1 MPKTTQTPPFRYL
14 ITLDPL
20 GLLYGSAGRFLS
32 PENLVGRS
40 GTHFPPSS
48 TTLAGLFAAYYYDPI
63 PDHAK
68 HKDEFQQSQLAGPF
82 WGWSDR
88 PQDFCVPTPMNCLV
102 KMGSAP
108 NGAGGKDNEQDDEQ
122 EEDTQNNGIQ
132 TGYVSDRLQYHLDA
146 TSDHSAIN
154 GIHWRNLDN
163 QPPEDKFARGTWVKI
178 SDWQRLST
186 TSKGELNHRETTVT
200 TYTHPWQNIP
210 HLHPYLKADERRVD
224 TDRERGSLFLENGVQ
239 MHPDTCLVY
248 LSNLPVASGWYR
260 FGGEGHMVDLQC
272 HDLNELNPEWRSLLT
287 APLGKTFALITP
299 AIWGSNRLSYR
310 EPRSLKKGDPERHE
324 LPQVDQDLTLQWK
337 TQAVLTERPTPSR
350 YRLGHRKD
358 KDGKTIHEAHQPSL
372 LSRGRYA
379 VPPGTVYVTTNAMKC
394 WQEWPEN
401 WFPKEGLSLKRW
413 GSGLALPLSAVMVSD
428 GVVDVEK
435 EAVVVA

>member
-1 MPKTTQTPPFRYL
+1 MTKTIQTPPFRYVISL
-14 ITLDPL
+14 EPL

-32 PENLVGRS
+32 PDNLVGRS

-48 TTLAGLFAAYYYDPI
+48 TTLSGLFAAYYHDPI
-63 PDHAK
+63 PDHTK
-68 HKDEFQQSQLAGPF
+68 HKEEFQQLQLAGPF

-108 NGAGGKDNEQDDEQ
+108 DDGGVKDDEHD
-122 EEDTQNNGIQ
+122 EDNQNNGIQ
-132 TGYVSDRLQYHLDA
+132 TGYVSDRLQYHPDA
-146 TSDHSAIN
+146 TSNHPAIN
-154 GIHWRNLDN
+154 GIHWRNLAH

-186 TSKGELNHRETTVT
+186 TSKDALNHRETTIT
-200 TYTHPWQNIP
+200 TYTDPWSNIP
-210 HLHPYLKADERRVD
+210 HLHPYIKADERRVD

-272 HDLNELNPEWRSLLT
+272 HALQQSHQELLNQ
-287 APLGKTFALITP
+287 PLGKTFALITS

-310 EPRSLKKGDPERHE
+310 EPRSLEKGKPQRHE
-324 LPQVDQDLTLQWK
+324 LPQVDQDLTLEWE
-337 TQAVLTERPTPSR
+337 TQTILTERPTPSR

-358 KDGKTIHEAHQPSL
+358 NDGKTIHEDHQPKL

-379 VPPGTVYVTTNAMKC
+379 VLPGTVYVTTDNIPC
-394 WQEWPEN
+394 WHDWPEN
-401 WFPKEGLSLKRW
+401 WFPQEGPSLKRW
-413 GSGLALPLSAVMVSD
+413 GSGLALPLSGVMVPD
-428 GVVDVEK
+428 GSPEVEREK
-435 EAVVVA
+435 AIAE